1 MKNFSRVAITALATM
16 LSLFTSFAQ
25 TVEISPKP
33 QVVSWGNEVA
43 FEKGVSYTLTGEN
56 DADQDAVNLF
66 KKNFDTAN
74 GSIEVIIGERGDAA
88 IESTNIPESDFPEKA
103 EGYYLKIDG
112 KKVII
117 AGNDD
122 RGTFYGVQT
131 FLQIASQPQVMNV
144 TITDYPS
151 VSERGLVEGYY
162 GNPYSESD
170 RLNLFEFFGRQK
182 MNVYIYG
189 PKDDVYHKGQWREP
203 YPQELGNK
211 IAEYA
216 ATAKANKVDFV
227 WAIHPGVDIQWT
239 KADSL
244 NIVNKLKK
252 MYDLGIRT
260 FAVFFDDIWGE
271 GTDATKQ
278 AGLMNY
284 IVEELNSAY
293 DDVNPLIICPTQY
306 NKGWTSGDYLNI
318 LGTKMDKSVRIMWT
332 GNSVVDMIEMDDM
345 QWINDQISR
354 KAYIWLNYPVSD
366 YCINR
371 LLMGPTWGNG
381 LDIAEELGGFTSNPM
396 EYAMASK
403 LSLYSIGD
411 YCWNMPAYDSDASW
425 ESAISYLMPKNREDF
440 HFFCENNVDL
450 GSTVH
455 GLRRTNESPEFVT
468 IKTEYDSKIAA
479 GDTVA
484 AIATMKAHF
493 TKFTNTANTLLTT
506 DEAPEL
512 IAEITPWLQCMKYM
526 GERGECIMNMYT
538 ALIEQ
543 ASEAFI
549 DNYLKHQELYEAQ
562 EALRSRDF
570 EGTLKWAKPEVATV
584 HVAPFLKTALAE
596 LIAVYKSRYDYRTDV
611 FPAQEIE
618 NGTYFIKYNGMY
630 LTNSTPNVAGST
642 PTFVASRDDVRP
654 QRQEWR
660 ISLDPETNRYKIINA
675 EDSRYLNENG
685 KFSANNSTNPYEAVW
700 HTYNIVRMANGKY
713 SIQNAGSAGNKYWTV
728 SGNKVQQS
736 TSGTVL
742 PSHFIFD
749 IESIDCADNYP
760 TIESGEAYYIIVNG
774 QYLTNNN
781 SGETGGSPTFKT
793 VETPGTAQ
801 EWIIAQDADGE
812 NFYKITSNADG
823 RYINEYGV
831 FGTNPYYADWNT
843 YMIAMMGYKF
853 SIHTTQSAAD
863 HTGGLRYWN
872 KVDNGIDQDAG
883 LTRIASYIFDIQ
895 KKGTPTGINSVG
907 AKKKLTVTDG
917 KILLHETAKSITIFN
932 TKGEKA
938 AETRNSNSISTAELP
953 NGTYIVVIKTDNSVM
968 TVKTVL

>member
-1 MKNFSRVAITALATM
+1 MDFYKKISLVALTTLLSVFSTV
-16 LSLFTSFAQ
+16 AQ

-33 QVVSWGNEVA
+33 QTAEWSDKVA
-43 FEKGVSYTLTGEN
+43 FESGVTFTLIGETE
-56 DADQDAVNLF
+56 ADKDAVNLF
-66 KKNFDTAN
+66 KRNFNTASN
-74 GSIEVIIGERGDAA
+74 GTVEVIIGERSDDAISDA
-88 IESTNIPESDFPEKA
+88 NIQENKIPAKN
-103 EGYYLKIDG
+103 EGYYLSIDG
-112 KKVII
+112 NKVII
-117 AGNDD
+117 AGNDE

-131 FLQIASQPQVMNV
+131 FIQIASQPQVMNV

-151 VSERGLVEGYY
+151 ISERGLVEGYY

-170 RLNLFEFFGRQK
+170 RMNLFEFFGRQK

-203 YPQELGNK
+203 YPTELGNK

-216 ATAKANKVDFV
+216 TVAKANKVDFV
-227 WAIHPGVDIQWT
+227 WAIHPGVDIQWNNT
-239 KADSL
+239 DSL

-284 IVEELNSAY
+284 IVEELNKSY
-293 DDVNPLIICPTQY
+293 DDINPLIICPTQY

-354 KAYIWLNYPVSD
+354 KAYIWLNYPVTD

-381 LDIAEELGGFTSNPM
+381 LDIADELGGFTSNPM

-425 ESAISYLMPKNREDF
+425 ESAIAYLMPQNREAF
-440 HFFCENNVDL
+440 HFFCENNTDL

-455 GLRRTNESPEFVT
+455 GLRRTDESPEFIEVKS
-468 IKTEYDSKIAA
+468 IYDKKTAEQDTIAA
-479 GDTVA
+479 ISA
-484 AIATMKAHF
+484 MKAHF
-493 TKFTNTANTLLTT
+493 TKFIQTAETLLTT

-543 ASEAFI
+543 SPETFI
-549 DNYLKHQELYEAQ
+549 DNYIKHKELADTQ

-584 HVAPFLKTALAE
+584 YVAPFLKTTLAE
-596 LIAVYKSRYDYRTDV
+596 LIAIYKSRYDYRIDV

-618 NGTYFIKYNGMY
+618 NGTYFIKYNGKY
-630 LTNSTPNVAGST
+630 LTNQTPNTAGSV
-642 PTFVASRDDVRP
+642 PCFISERDDTRP
-654 QRQEWR
+654 QRQEWH
-660 ISLDPETNRYKIINA
+660 ISLDPETNRYKIVNA

-685 KFSANNSTNPYEAVW
+685 AFSSNNSTNPYEAVW
-700 HTYNIVRMANGKY
+700 HTYNIIRMANGKY
-713 SIQNAGSAGNKYWTV
+713 GIQNAGSAGNKFWTV
-728 SGNKVQQS
+728 SDTRIQQS
-736 TSGTVL
+736 TSNNDE
-742 PSHFIFD
+742 PAYFIFD
-749 IESIDCADNYP
+749 IEPVSGPDNAE
-760 TIESGEAYYIIVNG
+760 TIESGEAYYIIADG
-774 QYLTNNN
+774 MYLTNNTPN
-781 SGETGGSPTFKT
+781 GSGDRPTFNEVT
-793 VETPGTAQ
+793 EPGKAQ
-801 EWIIAQDADGE
+801 EWIIEQDAEGL
-812 NFYKITSNADG
+812 NYYKITSNADG
-823 RYINEYGV
+823 RYLNEYCV
-831 FGTNPYYADWNT
+831 FGTNAYYPDWNT
-843 YMIAMMGYKF
+843 YMITMMGNNF
-853 SIHTTQSAAD
+853 SIHTTQSANKN
-863 HTGGLRYWN
+863 GIRYWN
-872 KVDNGIDQDAG
+872 KIENYADQDAN
-883 LTRIASYIFDIQ
+883 LSRISSYIFQIL
-895 KKGTPTGINSVG
+895 KKGTPASISDVG
-907 AKKKLTVTDG
+907 KKKIEIIDG
-917 KILLHETAKSITIFN
+917 KLILNEYATSIALYDTTGKKINETK
-932 TKGEKA
+932 
-938 AETRNSNSISTAELP
+938 NSTFLDIAGLAS
-953 NGTYIVVIKTDNSVM
+953 GTYIIVVKFDNKIVTIK
-968 TVKTVL
+968 KVLK